1 MPGSFTHASL
11 RVARIQLILFILY
24 STASSD
30 VSQWK
35 NYTDMKRVSGIA
47 ISGDTL
53 WATTHGGLFRFNL
66 ADSSFTTLTNSEGLT
81 DNDLTAVL
89 VDNLGKVWAGASSG
103 AIDVYDPNT
112 GTWQYIVDI
121 FLSDKIQKGITG
133 FYQSGDSI
141 FVTSEFGVSL
151 FLRSRSEFK
160 ETYAKF
166 GSFTSAIRVNA
177 FVSANGMLWVATAS
191 GVASADRNNP
201 NLSAPS
207 AWTTYTTADGL
218 PSNSVN
224 ALAFFNGTMYAG
236 TDAGL
241 SRLSN
246 SGWVGMAV
254 FGSRK
259 ISQLVR
265 VEDRLYVAAGN
276 ELYSLGSDGTAT
288 KIGVALPAVIN
299 CLAGDQSGSVVLGV
313 EEDGLA
319 FLKGSGWSFK
329 YPNGPA
335 SNLFV
340 SLKVDSSGV
349 LFAASGANNANGFYS
364 FDISAPLG
372 KQWTNYN
379 LGTNPEL
386 ESNNYY
392 RVSLGQN
399 NSKWVSSWG
408 NGVARLDRNGR
419 LSVFDRKTA
428 GFMGIPEDT
437 NYVVIGDVV
446 PDRRGNT
453 WMTVRSAANRDA
465 IAVFRPDSTWFFL
478 QDGLNTNITLLTS
491 MAIDLYDTKW
501 IVSWDPG
508 LTGLFYLNDR
518 GTLTN
523 TSDDL
528 WDIITAGDG
537 LWSNTITR
545 LVVDRDGE
553 VWVGTDVGLNIIS
566 DPRNPKADQAI
577 RRVYIA
583 YQEYI
588 NDIAIDPIGNK
599 WVGTKD
605 GVFVLSSDGTALIA
619 QYTVE
624 NTGGKLIDN
633 DVRAIAFDEQRG
645 IAYFG
650 TQKGLSS
657 LTTDATTPQASFDKL
672 RICPQLLYVPVEAG
686 IDDGKRLDCGG
697 EKTGVVV
704 SGLVENTYLRI
715 LSIDGRL
722 VRQVETLGGGRGRW
736 DGKDNYGNDVSSGVY
751 LIVAYSEDGSEV
763 AIGKVA
769 VLRK

>member
-1 MPGSFTHASL
+1 MRPDYITRASL
-11 RVARIQLILFILY
+11 RVIRTQLILFIVC
-24 STASSD
+24 STASAD
-30 VSQWK
+30 VGQWK
-35 NYTDMKRVSGIA
+35 NYTDMKGVTGVARAAG
-47 ISGDTL
+47 TL
-53 WATTHGGLFRFNL
+53 WAATHGGLFRFDL
-66 ADSSFTTLTNSEGLT
+66 ADSSFTTFTNSEGLT

-103 AIDVYDPNT
+103 AIDVYDPTT

-121 FLSDKIQKGITG
+121 LLSDKIQKGITG

-141 FVTSEFGVSL
+141 FVTSEFGVSV

-166 GSFTSAIRVNA
+166 GAFTSAIRVNA
-177 FVSANGMLWVATAS
+177 FVSINGMLWVATAS
-191 GVASADRNNP
+191 GLASADRNNP

-241 SRLSN
+241 SRLNN

-254 FGSRK
+254 FGSSQ
-259 ISQLVR
+259 ISQLVPIGN
-265 VEDRLYVAAGN
+265 RLYVTVGN

-288 KIGVALPAVIN
+288 KIGATLPAVIN

-319 FLKGSGWSFK
+319 FLKGSEWSFK
-329 YPNGPA
+329 YPNGPT

-349 LFAASGANNANGFYS
+349 LYAASGANNAHGFYS
-364 FDISAPLG
+364 FDITAPLE

-386 ESNNYY
+386 ESNSYY
-392 RVSLGQN
+392 RVSIGQN
-399 NSKWVSSWG
+399 NSKWFSSWG
-408 NGVARLDRNGR
+408 NGVARLDRKGG
-419 LSVFDRKTA
+419 LSVFDKKTA

-453 WMTVRSAANRDA
+453 WMTVRSAANRNVL
-465 IAVFRPDSTWFFL
+465 AVFRPDSTWFFL

-491 MAIDLYDTKW
+491 MAVDLYDTKW
-501 IVSWDPG
+501 IVSEDPS
-508 LTGLFYLNDR
+508 LTGLLYLNDG

-523 TSDDL
+523 RSDDL
-528 WDIITAGDG
+528 WGIITTNDG

-553 VWVGTDVGLNIIS
+553 IWVGSDIGLTVIV
-566 DPRNPKADQAI
+566 DPKNAKASQAI

-583 YQEYI
+583 YEEYI
-588 NDIAIDPIGNK
+588 NDIAIDPVGDK
-599 WVGTKD
+599 WIGTKD
-605 GVFVLSSDGTALIA
+605 GVFVLSQDGTALLA

-633 DVRAIAFDEQRG
+633 DVRAVAFDEQCG

-657 LTTDATTPQASFDKL
+657 LTTTAVA
-672 RICPQLLYVPVEAG
+672 PVENFGNLSISPNPFYLPSAKG
-686 IDDGKRLDCGG
+686 LQID
-697 EKTGVVV
+697 
-704 SGLVENTYLRI
+704 GLVRDADIKI
-715 LSIDGRL
+715 LSVDGRL
-722 VRQVETLGGGRGRW
+722 VREFPSPGGRIAFW
-736 DGKDNYGNDVSSGVY
+736 DGRDNAGMLVPSGVY
-751 LIVAYSEDGSEV
+751 LVIASSGEGEQLTK
-763 AIGKVA
+763 AKVA